1 MRVFYID
8 PQSYNN
14 LSIYDESLL
23 SNIQGHD
30 IIYFCNELYQIAP
43 PDNVVQRK
51 VFTYSNKKNSLAKGV
66 SYMLSML
73 KILGA
78 AITKHPSVVHVQWL
92 RLWLFDYLFVWML
105 HLMKIKVLFTAH
117 NVLPHESIL
126 SDEWK
131 YRKYYHCVDGLIV
144 HTNCAKKELVN
155 KFGIPSDKVQV
166 LFHGILKSP
175 IPIGD
180 IQRRTAQLKSKLK
193 IDQHMMVFSS
203 LGIQTHYKG
212 VDLIV
217 KVWAENTALRDNP
230 DCMLLLIGRNRH
242 IDYSPLSTCRNVFI
256 LDEMISDIDFQGYL
270 HLSSLL
276 LLPYRRISQS
286 GVLLTAIGA
295 GIPVLVSDVGGLTEP
310 LSYGDVG
317 WNIGAPTEENLA
329 RYMLHFVSHRTEIDI
344 KRSNISDFEHLRQV
358 YSWVTIGQRTS
369 EFYMTIAK
377 ASE

>member
-43 PDNVVQRK
+43 PDNVLQRK

-131 YRKYYHCVDGLIV
+131 YRK
-144 HTNCAKKELVN
+144 
-155 KFGIPSDKVQV
+155 
-166 LFHGILKSP
+166 
-175 IPIGD
+175 
-180 IQRRTAQLKSKLK
+180 
-193 IDQHMMVFSS
+193 
-203 LGIQTHYKG
+203 
-212 VDLIV
+212 
-217 KVWAENTALRDNP
+217 
-230 DCMLLLIGRNRH
+230 
-242 IDYSPLSTCRNVFI
+242 
-256 LDEMISDIDFQGYL
+256 
-270 HLSSLL
+270 
-276 LLPYRRISQS
+276 
-286 GVLLTAIGA
+286 
-295 GIPVLVSDVGGLTEP
+295 
-310 LSYGDVG
+310 
-317 WNIGAPTEENLA
+317 
-329 RYMLHFVSHRTEIDI
+329 
-344 KRSNISDFEHLRQV
+344 
-358 YSWVTIGQRTS
+358 
-369 EFYMTIAK
+369 
-377 ASE
+377 